1 MEQHP
6 FVCPASK
13 CTYGFT
19 VTTAYVSDSNQIM
32 VACLSVY
39 GDSSPILYNL
49 ITNNWEIIHHY
60 LYISSKSLE
69 PDVYQIL
76 KREYE
81 KLSAEED
88 EEIS

>member
-1 MEQHP
+1 
-6 FVCPASK
+6 
-13 CTYGFT
+13 
-19 VTTAYVSDSNQIM
+19 
-32 VACLSVY
+32 LSVY